1 MASRVGQR
9 GQITIEKALREELA
23 VYAGDQ
29 AVQWVEDGR
38 LVVAFVPAP
47 HRRSLLGALA
57 GKITKYPANP
67 EDWTSIIEAARD
79 TPDPDWER

>member
-47 HRRSLLGALA
+47 HRRSLYGALT
-57 GKITKYPANP
+57 GKITKRPP
-67 EDWTSIIEAARD
+67 DEDDWHAIIEAARD
-79 TPDPDWER
+79 TPDPDWDL